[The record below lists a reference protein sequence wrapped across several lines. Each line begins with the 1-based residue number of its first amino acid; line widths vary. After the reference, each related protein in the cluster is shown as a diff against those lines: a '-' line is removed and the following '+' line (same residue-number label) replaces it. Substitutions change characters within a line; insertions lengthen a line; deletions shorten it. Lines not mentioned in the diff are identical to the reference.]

1 MDSFNWEFF
10 LSFNWVFRQLYL
22 LSFLVSLIFLVYWLI
37 MCQHRNLSNYK
48 GHHSRTVFC
57 TFHMSRRFI
66 SFQRRFHFTGYEWNL
81 RHSEYHL
88 YFLNCLSNLK
98 LLYLHYFQKMNQ
110 YNFIHI
116 LVLCYEEWIE
126 DYFHQIQ
133 LYDIYYF
140 FSKIQPKIPPRWY
153 WVEPFLRKSI
163 WDPDIHWGPYL
174 FILMWFLNQVC
185 LFVSFI
191 LERTLWVNFLIRRF
205 DLSLICIG
213 VFAKI

>member
-1 MDSFNWEFF
+1 M
-10 LSFNWVFRQLYL
+10 
-22 LSFLVSLIFLVYWLI
+22 
-37 MCQHRNLSNYK
+37 
-48 GHHSRTVFC
+48 
-57 TFHMSRRFI
+57 
-66 SFQRRFHFTGYEWNL
+66 
-81 RHSEYHL
+81 
-88 YFLNCLSNLK
+88 NCLSNLT
-98 LLYLHYFQKMNQ
+98 LLFLHYFQKMNQ
-110 YNFIHI
+110 YNFTHI

-185 LFVSFI
+185 LSVSFI
-191 LERTLWVNFLIRRF
+191 LERTLWVNFLIRQF